1 MARLEIKLEE
11 PDAGEEL
18 EVIDVSVTLG
28 ASVTLGDELIEVAT
42 DKANMVVSAPSDGT
56 IVELPVAEG
65 DVVPPDAVLVVLET
79 P

>member
-18 EVIDVSVTLG
+18 EIIEVSAELG
-28 ASVTLGDELIEVAT
+28 ASVAQGDELIEVAT

-56 IVELPVAEG
+56 VIELPVAEG
-65 DVVPPDAVLVVLET
+65 DVVAPDAVLVVLET
-79 P
+79 S